1 MAGFHDV
8 ISKLDGNRQILT
20 DGNVDIPFRSFIVD
34 TLMYIR
40 NITPCILQ
48 DFVPFVAAAQKNKK
62 KKQTKKY
69 KQKQETKPK
78 TMIIKQ

>member
-34 TLMYIR
+34 TLLEG
-40 NITPCILQ
+40 P
-48 DFVPFVAAAQKNKK
+48 
-62 KKQTKKY
+62 
-69 KQKQETKPK
+69 
-78 TMIIKQ
+78 

>member
-34 TLMYIR
+34 TLMYVYICACVQVCVCLSECVSLTR
-40 NITPCILQ
+40 
-48 DFVPFVAAAQKNKK
+48 
-62 KKQTKKY
+62 
-69 KQKQETKPK
+69 
-78 TMIIKQ
+78 

>member
-34 TLMYIR
+34 TLHYSEFSLSHE
-40 NITPCILQ
+40 N
-48 DFVPFVAAAQKNKK
+48 F
-62 KKQTKKY
+62 
-69 KQKQETKPK
+69 
-78 TMIIKQ
+78 

>member
-34 TLMYIR
+34 TLTRLLEEDGERSLKI
-40 NITPCILQ
+40 
-48 DFVPFVAAAQKNKK
+48 
-62 KKQTKKY
+62 
-69 KQKQETKPK
+69 
-78 TMIIKQ
+78 

>member
-34 TLMYIR
+34 TLLEVIMKVVVFFAFLMQLMPWFCSY
-40 NITPCILQ
+40 LL
-48 DFVPFVAAAQKNKK
+48 NKLS
-62 KKQTKKY
+62 
-69 KQKQETKPK
+69 
-78 TMIIKQ
+78 

>member
-34 TLMYIR
+34 TLINSMSR
-40 NITPCILQ
+40 HC
-48 DFVPFVAAAQKNKK
+48 DVAG
-62 KKQTKKY
+62 
-69 KQKQETKPK
+69 
-78 TMIIKQ
+78 